1 MTFKR
6 TDKNTLAD
14 FVIKLALLIPP
25 LDRSGAEKQFSLLAT
40 GLPRDE
46 FDVQAITLTRGG
58 PYQQL
63 LDDSGIPVTHI
74 NKRAKFDPFAL
85 RRLKHVLRKMRP
97 DILHTWLF
105 AANAYGRLVA
115 ANRPGPAV
123 VVSERCVDS
132 WKSGWQLWLDRKLVP
147 RTTRLVGNSQAVADF
162 YGQLGYAPDQLCVI
176 PNGITPP
183 DVQFDRADI
192 LRELDLPEDAKVVGY
207 VGRLAAQKRV
217 SDLVWAM
224 QLLRQCAEKVYF
236 VIVGDGPEKERTME
250 HARAYDCQHLIRW
263 TGHRDDSLRLM
274 SAMNVFWLASEF
286 EGMSNSLME
295 AMALGIPA
303 VVSDIPPNRELVVD
317 GETGFIT
324 AVGDSLGFSQYA
336 DRILADEQ
344 LAARL
349 SAAAIARM
357 QSSFSVDGMVQQY
370 AELYRAVHST
380 GTH

>member
-1 MTFKR
+1 M
-6 TDKNTLAD
+6 
-14 FVIKLALLIPP
+14 
-25 LDRSGAEKQFSLLAT
+25 
-40 GLPRDE
+40 
-46 FDVQAITLTRGG
+46 
-58 PYQQL
+58 
-63 LDDSGIPVTHI
+63 
-74 NKRAKFDPFAL
+74 
-85 RRLKHVLRKMRP
+85 
-97 DILHTWLF
+97 
-105 AANAYGRLVA
+105 
-115 ANRPGPAV
+115 
-123 VVSERCVDS
+123 
-132 WKSGWQLWLDRKLVP
+132 
-147 RTTRLVGNSQAVADF
+147 
-162 YGQLGYAPDQLCVI
+162 
-176 PNGITPP
+176 
-183 DVQFDRADI
+183 
-192 LRELDLPEDAKVVGY
+192 VGY

-224 QLLRQCAEKVYF
+224 QLLRQCAENVYF
-236 VIVGDGPEKERTME
+236 VIVGDGPEKERIME